1 MYVCSHLRAVAVV
14 LSAIVA
20 FAPFG
25 PASAADPRRGEEVF
39 RKCVTCHTLE
49 AGGRNR
55 VGPRLAGLFGRTAGS
70 VGDFRYSDALKRSG
84 IVWNDTT
91 LDAYLKD
98 SEAFVPGTKMYG
110 GLTLDAD
117 RADLIAYLRRATAP

>member
-1 MYVCSHLRAVAVV
+1 M
-14 LSAIVA
+14 A
-20 FAPFG
+20 FALAAFASGG
-25 PASAADPRRGEEVF
+25 PASAADARRGEEIF

-70 VGDFRYSDALKRSG
+70 VDDFRYSDALKRSG

-98 SEAFVPGTKMYG
+98 SEGFVPGTKMYG
-110 GLTLDAD
+110 GLALDAD
-117 RADLIAYLRRATAP
+117 RADLIAFLRGATAPR

>member
-1 MYVCSHLRAVAVV
+1 MYVNIRLRTVAI
-14 LSAIVA
+14 AILMLLA
-20 FAPFG
+20 LAPAG
-25 PASAADPRRGEEVF
+25 RATAADPRRGEEVF

-49 AGGRNR
+49 PGGRNR

-70 VGDFRYSDALKRSG
+70 VSDYRYTDALKQSG

-117 RADLIAYLRRATAP
+117 RADLIAYLRKATAP

>member
-1 MYVCSHLRAVAVV
+1 M
-14 LSAIVA
+14 LSANS
-20 FAPFG
+20 G
-25 PASAADPRRGEEVF
+25 PSRSPCLHLSHWRRSDLPPPPILSAARRSSASASHATRSRP
-39 RKCVTCHTLE
+39 
-49 AGGRNR
+49 AGANR

-70 VGDFRYSDALKRSG
+70 VGDYRYTDALKRSG

>member
-1 MYVCSHLRAVAVV
+1 MSEIFRFRYFAMAMAMFV
-14 LSAIVA
+14 IVR
-20 FAPFG
+20 PVE
-25 PASAADPRRGEEVF
+25 AADARRGEEIF
-39 RKCVTCHTLE
+39 RKCVTCHTVE

-70 VGDFRYSDALKRSG
+70 VGDFRYTDALRQSG
-84 IVWNDTT
+84 IVWNEAT
-91 LDAYLKD
+91 LDAYLRD

-117 RADLIAYLRRATAP
+117 RMDLIAYLRAATAP

>member
-1 MYVCSHLRAVAVV
+1 MYVRTRFRTVAVA
-14 LSAIVA
+14 LLA
-20 FAPFG
+20 FL
-25 PASAADPRRGEEVF
+25 ASAPAGQATAADSRRGEDIF

-70 VGDFRYSDALKRSG
+70 VDDFRYSDALKRSG
-84 IVWNDTT
+84 IVWNETT

-117 RADLIAYLRRATAP
+117 RSDLIAFLRSATAP

>member
-1 MYVCSHLRAVAVV
+1 MYACNQFRTAAVV
-14 LSAIVA
+14 LLAFVA
-20 FAPFG
+20 LEPVG
-25 PASAADPRRGEEVF
+25 PAAAADARRGEDIF
-39 RKCVTCHTLE
+39 RKCVTCHSLE

-110 GLTLDAD
+110 GLALDAD